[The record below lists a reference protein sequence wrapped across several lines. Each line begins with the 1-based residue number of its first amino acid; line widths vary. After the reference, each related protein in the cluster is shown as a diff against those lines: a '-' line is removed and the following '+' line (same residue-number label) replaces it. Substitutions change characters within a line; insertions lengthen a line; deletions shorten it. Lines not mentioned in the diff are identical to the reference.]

1 MDDAPA
7 YAELHCLSRFSFLRG
22 ASDPAELVAT
32 ATERGYTALA
42 LTDECSLAGA
52 VRAHEAARESGLPLL
67 HGSELH
73 LAAGEDL
80 PPLHLVLLATDAG
93 GYANLA
99 ALITT
104 GRRRADKGSYHL
116 TPADIAAHAEGCL
129 ALWIPPA
136 AAEPDPAPGHWLAAT
151 FPGRAWL
158 AAEFHRDGRDEQRR
172 ATLTTLQRATGLPVT
187 AAGEVHMHR
196 RGRRALQ
203 DLVTAIRHNTTLEG
217 ARPHLFPNGERHL
230 RPRDDLAR
238 LYPADWLAQSAAI
251 AGRCRFSLDE
261 LEYAYP
267 EDDLPADQPPAA
279 ALRRAVEAGMAEHW
293 PEGAPHRVARQVEH
307 ELAVIAEL
315 GYEAY
320 FLTVAD
326 LVTFARNRGILCQ
339 GRGSAANSAVC
350 YCLGIT
356 AVDPARSALLFER
369 FLSPERG
376 EPPDIDVDFEHQRR
390 EEVIQYVFAKYGRD
404 RAALAATVIRYRP
417 RGALRDAARA
427 LGFEPAA
434 VDRLSGALAR
444 WDHGLPPPEALREA
458 GFDPEG
464 PALQRLLNLAG
475 ELVGTPRHLSQ
486 HVGGMVIAR
495 EPLYRQVP
503 VENAAMEG
511 RTVIQWDKDDLAAM
525 GMLKVD
531 LLSLG
536 MLSAIRRAFDLVAGY
551 RGRQLSLAAIPAED
565 PAVFT
570 MLSRGDS
577 LGVFQVESRAQMAM
591 LPRLRPATFYDLVIQ
606 VSIVRPGPIQGDMVH
621 PYLRRRQGLEPVE
634 YPGEAVRGVLERTLG
649 VPIFQEQVIELTMVA
664 AGFSAAEADHL
675 RRSMAAWK
683 RGGGLEPFR
692 ERLLAG
698 MAANGYAAEWGERI
712 FEQIRGFGEYGFP
725 ESHAASFALLVWVSA
740 WLKYHEPAAFAA
752 ALLNSQPMGFYAPA
766 QIVADARDHGVEVRP
781 VDVTASAAESTLEG
795 DGEAAPA
802 LRLGLGMVH
811 GLSRAGIRRLLEARS
826 ARPFAGVDDCLQRA
840 GLDARDRAALADG
853 GALAALAGDRRR
865 AWWAVLGHEPAAP
878 AAPAPR
884 DPAPELAA
892 PTEGEEL
899 VADYAS
905 LGLTLGR
912 HPVSLLRDGLNRH
925 RCTPC
930 GDLAHTGHGQRAR
943 VAGLV
948 INRQQPH
955 SARGTLFIT
964 LEDESGHA
972 NLILRPWLKPRHRRA
987 LLAGRMLQ
995 VEGVVQ
1001 RQGEVVHLLVDEVT
1015 DRTPWLGELPTRSR
1029 DFG

>member
-1 MDDAPA
+1 MSDAPA
-7 YAELHCLSRFSFLRG
+7 CAELHCLSRFSFLRG

-32 ATERGYTALA
+32 AAERGYTALA

-52 VRAHEAARESGLPLL
+52 VRAHEAAREHGLPLI

-73 LAAGEDL
+73 LAAGDGL
-80 PPLHLVLLATDAG
+80 PPLHLVLLAADAG

-99 ALITT
+99 GLITT
-104 GRRRADKGSYHL
+104 GRRRADKGAYHL
-116 TPADIAAHAEGCL
+116 TPADVAARAEGCL
-129 ALWIPPA
+129 ALWVPPA
-136 AAEPDPAPGHWLAAT
+136 TADPDPAPGHWLAAT
-151 FPGRAWL
+151 FPDRAWL
-158 AAEFHRDGRDEQRR
+158 AAELHRDGRDDQRR
-172 ATLTTLQRATGLPVT
+172 AGLAALQGATGLPIT
-187 AAGEVHMHR
+187 AAGDVHMHR

-238 LYPADWLAQSAAI
+238 LYPAEWLAEGVTI
-251 AGRCRFSLDE
+251 AGRCTFSLDE

-267 EDDLPADQPPAA
+267 DDDLPADEPPAA
-279 ALRRAVEAGMAEHW
+279 TLRRAVEAGMAEHW
-293 PEGAPHRVARQVEH
+293 PDGAPERVARQVEH

-339 GRGSAANSAVC
+339 GRGSAANSAIC

-390 EEVIQYVFAKYGRD
+390 EEVIQYAFAKYGRE
-404 RAALAATVIRYRP
+404 RAALAATVITYRP
-417 RGALRDAARA
+417 RGALRDTARA

-434 VDRLSGALAR
+434 VDRLAGALAR

-458 GFDPEG
+458 GFDPEAPG
-464 PALQRLLNLAG
+464 VQRLLTLAG

-495 EPLYRQVP
+495 EPLHRLVP

-525 GMLKVD
+525 GLLKVD

-565 PAVFT
+565 PAVFA
-570 MLSRGDS
+570 MLARGDS

-740 WLKYHEPAAFAA
+740 W
-752 ALLNSQPMGFYAPA
+752 
-766 QIVADARDHGVEVRP
+766 
-781 VDVTASAAESTLEG
+781 
-795 DGEAAPA
+795 
-802 LRLGLGMVH
+802 
-811 GLSRAGIRRLLEARS
+811 
-826 ARPFAGVDDCLQRA
+826 
-840 GLDARDRAALADG
+840 
-853 GALAALAGDRRR
+853 
-865 AWWAVLGHEPAAP
+865 
-878 AAPAPR
+878 
-884 DPAPELAA
+884 
-892 PTEGEEL
+892 
-899 VADYAS
+899 
-905 LGLTLGR
+905 
-912 HPVSLLRDGLNRH
+912 
-925 RCTPC
+925 
-930 GDLAHTGHGQRAR
+930 
-943 VAGLV
+943 
-948 INRQQPH
+948 
-955 SARGTLFIT
+955 
-964 LEDESGHA
+964 
-972 NLILRPWLKPRHRRA
+972 
-987 LLAGRMLQ
+987 
-995 VEGVVQ
+995 
-1001 RQGEVVHLLVDEVT
+1001 
-1015 DRTPWLGELPTRSR
+1015 
-1029 DFG
+1029 